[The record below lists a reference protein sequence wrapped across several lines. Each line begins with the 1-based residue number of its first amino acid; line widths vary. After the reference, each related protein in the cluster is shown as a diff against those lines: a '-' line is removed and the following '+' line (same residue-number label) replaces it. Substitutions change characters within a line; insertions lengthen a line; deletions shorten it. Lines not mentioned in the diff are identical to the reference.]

1 MVFFWIFVAGGAGS
15 ICRYLLGTLV
25 QARAHADFP
34 VGTLAVNVLGCVAIG
49 LIGKYFLHSQT
60 QLLTRT
66 ALMAGFC
73 GGFTT
78 FSAFSYET
86 LGLITGGAWGR
97 AMAYVALTTI
107 ACVLGTAAGFAY
119 GPTMNP

>member
-1 MVFFWIFVAGGAGS
+1 MVLFWIFVGGGAGS
-15 ICRYLLGTLV
+15 VCRYLFGGFIQT
-25 QARAHADFP
+25 RAHAGFP
-34 VGTLAVNVLGCVAIG
+34 IGTLLVNALGCVAIG

-78 FSAFSYET
+78 FSAFTYET
-86 LGLITGGAWGR
+86 LGLIVGGSWTR
-97 AMAYVALTTI
+97 ALSYVALSVLT
-107 ACVLGTAAGFAY
+107 CVVGTAAGFAF

>member
-1 MVFFWIFVAGGAGS
+1 MVLFWIFVGGGAGS
-15 ICRYLLGTLV
+15 VTRYLVGGFV
-25 QARAHADFP
+25 QTRAHPDFP
-34 VGTLAVNVLGCVAIG
+34 VGTLVVNVLGCVAIG

-66 ALMAGFC
+66 ALMVGFC

-86 LGLITGGAWGR
+86 FGLITGGSWAR
-97 AMAYVALTTI
+97 AMVYIALSVLTCI
-107 ACVLGTAAGFAY
+107 LGTAAGFRF

>member
-1 MVFFWIFVAGGAGS
+1 MVLIWIFVGGGAGS
-15 ICRYLLGTLV
+15 VCRYLLGGFV
-25 QARAHADFP
+25 QARTHPDFP
-34 VGTLAVNVLGCVAIG
+34 IGTLVVNVLGCVAIG

-97 AMAYVALTTI
+97 AMLYVGLSVLTCI
-107 ACVLGTAAGFAY
+107 LGTAAGFRL